1 MSGSALSG
9 IVRLP
14 LLVILTGLTALA
26 MYLPAIHAAVLR
38 DHQVARPFFYGG
50 TVFLLLAVM
59 VGIAV
64 SNRRNRSSAGRDLA
78 ALLGAYLWLPLVMA
92 VPFDQAVPD
101 TSYFNAWWEMLSSF
115 TTTGATLYDRPGRLP
130 PSLHLWRALAGWL
143 GGFFVLLSVAAILAP
158 LGLGGAE
165 VTTARNVHSS
175 AGSARGGIMR
185 GADLSTRLP
194 HFAGII
200 FPAYVALTLLLW
212 VILLGLG
219 GQGLVSLILAMSTL
233 STSGI
238 TMVGGL
244 ARDGGGIVAET
255 VIFAFL
261 MLSVTRR
268 SLPGPTLTGR
278 SRPVWQDPEIRL
290 ALFLL
295 LLVPGLLVMRHWIG
309 ALSYEGEENLATA
322 ARAFWGAVF
331 TTLSFLT
338 TTGFESADWQAAQ
351 AWSGLRTPGLI
362 LVGLAMM
369 GGGIATATG
378 GLKLLRIYALARH
391 GERELG
397 RLVYPSSVE
406 GGGRAQRQLRQDGAY
421 MAWIFFML
429 NALAYGGF
437 LLAFAL
443 AGLDFDRALIM
454 TISMVTTTGPLS
466 QMGAEQAI
474 PLLELSA
481 PVKLIAAAAMVL
493 GRMEVLALIALLAP
507 GTWRR

>member
-1 MSGSALSG
+1 MMSGIA
-9 IVRLP
+9 RLP

-38 DHQVARPFFYGG
+38 DYQVARPFFYGG

-59 VGIAV
+59 VGIAL

-78 ALLGAYLWLPLVMA
+78 ALLGAYLWLPVMMA
-92 VPFDQAVPD
+92 VPFDQAVRD
-101 TSYFNAWWEMLSSF
+101 TSFFNAWWEMLSSF
-115 TTTGATLYDRPGRLP
+115 TTTGATLYERVGRLP
-130 PSLHLWRALAGWL
+130 PSIHLWRALAGWL

-165 VTTARNVHSS
+165 VTTARKGADS
-175 AGSARGGIMR
+175 AGAARGIMR
-185 GADLSTRLP
+185 GADLATRLP
-194 HFAGII
+194 HYAGAV
-200 FPAYVALTLLLW
+200 FPAYAGLTLLLW
-212 VILLGLG
+212 IILLGLG
-219 GQGLVSLILAMSTL
+219 GQGLTALIHAMSTL

-244 ARDGGGIVAET
+244 SRDGGGILAEM
-255 VIFAFL
+255 VIFVFL
-261 MLSVTRR
+261 TLSLTRR

-278 SRPVWQDPEIRL
+278 GHPVWQDPEVRL
-290 ALFLL
+290 AAFLL
-295 LLVPGLLVMRHWIG
+295 LLVPGILVLRHWIG

-322 ARAFWGAVF
+322 ARAFWGALF

-338 TTGFESADWQAAQ
+338 TTGFESGDWEASR

-391 GERELG
+391 GERELA
-397 RLVYPSSVE
+397 RLVHPSSV
-406 GGGRAQRQLRQDGAY
+406 GGGGAAQRQLRQGGAY

-443 AGLDFDRALIM
+443 AGLDFDRALVM
-454 TISMVTTTGPLS
+454 TVSMVTTTGPLS